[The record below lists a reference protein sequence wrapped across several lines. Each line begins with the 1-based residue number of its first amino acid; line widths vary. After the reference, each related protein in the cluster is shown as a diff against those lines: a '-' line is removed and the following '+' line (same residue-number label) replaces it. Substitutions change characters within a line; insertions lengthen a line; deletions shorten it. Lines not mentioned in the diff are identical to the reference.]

1 MIFLYMPAPDSD
13 RRGDVKVG
21 AMDGLGDRRPADQRS
36 SAIRP
41 ATSIDDSS
49 SDEPWAD
56 ADPRD
61 PGVLTIL
68 STEHWGLLSARSLV
82 YNETFTRVGSFLTL
96 VSMSLVG
103 LALLAQGRGFDRD
116 FLLLAAIILV
126 FDLLVGLATIVRVLG
141 AIDEDLRAVHGM
153 SRLRHAYLEVAPYL
167 RPYFTTPSN
176 DDLRSVM
183 SSYGKA
189 HTGLTGVVYFLS
201 TSLGLMTLLVSV
213 IAGLASAVGVS
224 AADGGVALGVGIGVA
239 VALAAFVG
247 VALLARRSILA
258 GQAALESLFPSTR
271 DQS

>member
-1 MIFLYMPAPDSD
+1 
-13 RRGDVKVG
+13 
-21 AMDGLGDRRPADQRS
+21 MDGVGDRRPADQRS
-36 SAIRP
+36 SATPP
-41 ATSIDDSS
+41 ATPVDDSS
-49 SDEPWAD
+49 PAEPWAD

-61 PGVLTIL
+61 PGVLQIL

-82 YNETFTRVGSFLTL
+82 YNEAFTRVGTFLTL
-96 VSMSLVG
+96 VSMSFVG

-116 FLLLAAIILV
+116 FLLFAAITLV

-153 SRLRHAYLEVAPYL
+153 SRLRHAYLEVAPQL
-167 RPYFTTPSN
+167 RPYFTTPTN

-183 SSYGKA
+183 TSYGKA

-201 TSLGLMTLLVSV
+201 TSLGLMALVVSV

-224 AADGGVALGVGIGVA
+224 AADGGVALGVGTGVA

-247 VALLARRSILA
+247 VAWLAKRSILA
-258 GQAALESLFPSTR
+258 GQAALESLFPSTP
-271 DQS
+271 DQH

>member
-1 MIFLYMPAPDSD
+1 
-13 RRGDVKVG
+13 
-21 AMDGLGDRRPADQRS
+21 MDGLGDRRPADQRS
-36 SAIRP
+36 SATPP
-41 ATSIDDSS
+41 ATSVEDSPS
-49 SDEPWAD
+49 EQPWAD

-96 VSMSLVG
+96 VSMSFVG

-116 FLLLAAIILV
+116 FLLFAAIILV
-126 FDLLVGLATIVRVLG
+126 FDLLVGLVTIVRVLG
-141 AIDEDLRAVHGM
+141 AIDEDLRAEHGM

-183 SSYGKA
+183 TSYGKP
-189 HTGLTGVVYFLS
+189 HTGPTGVVYFLS

-224 AADGGVALGVGIGVA
+224 AAEGGVALGVGLGVA
-239 VALAAFVG
+239 VALAAFVV

-258 GQAALESLFPSTR
+258 GQAALESLFPSTGER
-271 DQS
+271 D

>member
-1 MIFLYMPAPDSD
+1 
-13 RRGDVKVG
+13 
-21 AMDGLGDRRPADQRS
+21 MDGLGDRRPAEQHS
-36 SAIRP
+36 SATPPTTSVDGSSP
-41 ATSIDDSS
+41 AES
-49 SDEPWAD
+49 WAD
-56 ADPRD
+56 VDPRD
-61 PGVLTIL
+61 PGVLQIL

-82 YNETFTRVGSFLTL
+82 YNEAFTRVGSFLTL
-96 VSMSLVG
+96 VSMSFVG
-103 LALLAQGRGFDRD
+103 LALIAQGRGFDRG
-116 FLLLAAIILV
+116 FLLFAAITLV

-183 SSYGKA
+183 TSYGKA
-189 HTGLTGVVYFLS
+189 HTGLAGVVYFLS

-213 IAGLASAVGVS
+213 IAGLASAVGV
-224 AADGGVALGVGIGVA
+224 AAAGGGVALGVGLGVG
-239 VALAAFVG
+239 VGVAAFVG

-271 DQS
+271 HPD